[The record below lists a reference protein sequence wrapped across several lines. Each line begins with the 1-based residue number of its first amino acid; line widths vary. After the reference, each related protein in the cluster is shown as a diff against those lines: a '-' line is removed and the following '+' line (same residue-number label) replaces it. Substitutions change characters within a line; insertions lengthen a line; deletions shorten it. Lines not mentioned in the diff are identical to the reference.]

1 MKESISLNV
10 LEPIIDHTRIYGD
23 NRFVYPVLS
32 RRSKGISVGINLNPD
47 KVCNFDCIYCE
58 VDRRSEAVTTFV
70 ETDRLMIEL
79 ETMLDYVLSGG
90 LYLEPKF
97 AVVPEA
103 LRRLNDIAFSG
114 DGEPTTFKNIDAI
127 VGRVADLKRSRGLHD
142 VKLVMITNA
151 TMFHRPVVQK
161 ALAIMDENQGEIWA
175 KLDAGTDAYYHL
187 IERTTI
193 PFGRVLENLLIA
205 ARVRPIVIQ
214 SLFMKVNGEGPSS
227 TEIEAYCDRLRE
239 IIAAGGAIRSVQ
251 VYTVARK
258 PAEAIVEPLADADI
272 EAIACKVRE
281 STGLAVE
288 SFVGA
293 SISSVREDILID

>member
-1 MKESISLNV
+1 MKESNSLNV

-58 VDRRSEAVTTFV
+58 VDRRSDAVTTFV
-70 ETDRLMIEL
+70 ETDRLMTEL
-79 ETMLDYVLSGG
+79 ETMLAYVLSGG

-97 AVVPEA
+97 AVVPA
-103 LRRLNDIAFSG
+103 DLRRLNDIAFSG

-175 KLDAGTDAYYHL
+175 KLDAGTDAYYHM

-227 TEIEAYCDRLRE
+227 AEIDAYCERLRE
-239 IIAAGGAIRSVQ
+239 IVSAGGAIRSVQ

-258 PAEAIVEPLADADI
+258 PAEAIVEPLADADV
-272 EAIACKVRE
+272 EAIARKVRE
-281 STGLAVE
+281 STGLEAE
-288 SFVGA
+288 SFIGA
-293 SISSVREDILID
+293 SVSTVREDINDN